1 VRIRGS
7 LGNRAEGVGE
17 QVVDRRRAKGH
28 RTKAWNSG
36 YRPAVMLLV
45 TGVALTVVSFAW
57 ILPRPTS
64 LGQPATFQLVV
75 YGYPASVYLT
85 VYPEPDTSDQVILLT
100 EPQGQ
105 PLIGASL
112 TVPPGTR
119 VLSCG
124 HPSRCTGGPSDPV
137 GTLVTLSFTA
147 KGTASVVV
155 GGREVGYDSNGTT
168 AYAQL
173 PLVQVPLGSEP
184 AAETPSV
191 SVTYEIPNAKSYD
204 WNTGP
209 QPQTVGTGSITWS
222 LLTATT
228 GAGFQSD
235 PVAVGGVDNA
245 AQQRQSLMTFVAG
258 TLLGIAGGALIGAL
272 QEAIDVRK
280 DDEGNQAGVTNPS
293 EAAQ

>member
-1 VRIRGS
+1 MVY
-7 LGNRAEGVGE
+7 
-17 QVVDRRRAKGH
+17 RRRVKRH

-45 TGVALTVVSFAW
+45 VGVALTAVSFAW
-57 ILPRPTS
+57 ILPRQAS

-75 YGYPASVYLT
+75 YGYPASVYMA
-85 VYPEPDTSDQVILLT
+85 VYPQPDTPDQVILLY
-100 EPQGQ
+100 EPPGQ

-124 HPSRCTGGPSDPV
+124 HPSKCTGGPSDPV
-137 GTLVTLSFTA
+137 GTLVTLSFDA

-173 PLVQVPLGSEP
+173 PLVEVPLGSEP

-191 SVTYEIPNAKSYD
+191 SVTYYIPNAKSYD

-209 QPQTVGTGSITWS
+209 QPETAGTGTITWS
-222 LLTATT
+222 LLLTATS
-228 GAGFQSD
+228 GAFQSD
-235 PVAVGGVDNA
+235 PVAVGGVDDA
-245 AQQRQSLMTFVAG
+245 AQQRQTLMTFVAG
-258 TLLGIAGGALIGAL
+258 ALLGIAGGALIGAL
-272 QEAIDVRK
+272 QEAIDVRRP
-280 DDEGNQAGVTNPS
+280 DEEGQNNEARVTTPS
-293 EAAQ
+293 EDAQ